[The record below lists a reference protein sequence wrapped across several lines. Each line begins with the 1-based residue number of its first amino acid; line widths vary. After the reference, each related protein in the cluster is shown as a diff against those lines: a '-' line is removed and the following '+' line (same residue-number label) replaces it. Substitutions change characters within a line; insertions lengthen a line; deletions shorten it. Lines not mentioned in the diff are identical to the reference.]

1 VEETIKIKLH
11 KAEFHFYFV
20 MTINVE
26 LVIPGRRPTTG
37 VGLRGGPAGHLPG
50 APIYKGR

>member
-1 VEETIKIKLH
+1 VEEKIQIKLH

-26 LVIPGRRPTTG
+26 LVIPGRRPTTR
-37 VGLRGGPAGHLPG
+37 VVLRGGSARHLPG
-50 APIYKGR
+50 APTYKGR